1 MVHAR
6 CLYAKTND
14 GFDGFE
20 FCAPE
25 TCRLHLAGAWASAM
39 DGLALQKVGLR
50 PTFIQIQNAY
60 LAKIT

>member
-6 CLYAKTND
+6 PLYAKTNV

-20 FCAPE
+20 LCAPE
-25 TCRLHLAGAWASAM
+25 TCRLHLAGACASDM
-39 DGLALQKVGLR
+39 GGLAFQKVGLR

-60 LAKIT
+60 SAKIT